1 VCPWAIPEEF
11 FTAEKRGERRKKKAK
26 MVSVAGGS
34 SKRKTK
40 AAILAALQREPPIL
54 ECGKN
59 CRFGFCFFA
68 SSDDRRSGPPLPT
81 ALPYQ
86 SRRPAT

>member
-1 VCPWAIPEEF
+1 VVPEEF
-11 FTAEKRGERRKKKAK
+11 FTAENAESAEKKKAK
-26 MVSVAGGS
+26 KCGGRQLE
-34 SKRKTK
+34 KKTK

-59 CRFGFCFFA
+59 CRFGFSFFA